1 MSRGMTSKG
10 EPQMCDNCRFFS
22 ESTNADDQEQGI
34 GFCNRFPHT
43 ERKPY
48 VGWCGEHET
57 DDENDMMM
65 NEIAE
70 LLRKAV
76 IVSVAD
82 NGED

>member
-48 VGWCGEHET
+48 VGWCGEHDEDDGEDELT
-57 DDENDMMM
+57 DA
-65 NEIAE
+65 IAE
-70 LLRKAV
+70 RLRKATLV
-76 IVSVAD
+76 PVEEG
-82 NGED
+82 GE